1 MKKLLFFCFFLSYGI
16 ISFCCSCIEDEPI
29 KISIKKSHS
38 IFIGTVVDSS
48 LIKIE
53 EKLEGTNSSISHYF
67 IKYNVVI
74 KSLLKG
80 KNYTDTVALYT
91 GIGGGDCGYPFK
103 INSDYIIY
111 ANINTSFFLS
121 SKISKPYF
129 YTDICKRTCVF
140 NETELNNIS
149 TYIKKPKKRK

>member
-1 MKKLLFFCFFLSYGI
+1 M
-16 ISFCCSCIEDEPI
+16 SFCCSCVGNESI
-29 KISIKKSHS
+29 KTSIKKSHS

-53 EKLEGTNSSISHYF
+53 EKLEGISSSIYHYF

-74 KSLLKG
+74 KSVLKG
-80 KNYTDTVALYT
+80 KNYTDTISLYT

-103 INSDYIIY
+103 IDSDYIIY

-121 SKISKPYF
+121 NKINKPYF
-129 YTDICKRTCVF
+129 YTDICKRTCEL

-149 TYIKKPKKRK
+149 AYIKKLKKRK